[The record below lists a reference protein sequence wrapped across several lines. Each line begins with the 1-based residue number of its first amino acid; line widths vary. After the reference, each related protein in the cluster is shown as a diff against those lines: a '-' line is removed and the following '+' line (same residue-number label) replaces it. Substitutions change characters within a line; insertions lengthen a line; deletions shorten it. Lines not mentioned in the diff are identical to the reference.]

1 MQEKIRQILANLE
14 SENNLR
20 SLKEIRCSSKYITSP
35 MSKQTH
41 QKELDFLLAHPAY
54 PGSYIK
60 DAMLNLS
67 SNDYLGIQDDKKL
80 TQAFLE
86 QNLPSLLESNSP
98 IFSSSSSRS
107 LSGNH
112 KAFQTLETTLQNLFN
127 KTCTTPPKAALL
139 FNSGYHANIGIIDA
153 LASIEGVLFLCD
165 SYVHASIFDGL
176 RLSRAKFFRYS
187 HQDYDELTSLILQ
200 HQKRFPH
207 IIIITES
214 LFSMDG
220 DFCDIERLVEIK
232 KSLNTYLYI
241 DCAHSFGIYGDD
253 MLGLDSRF
261 IDDVDFIILAF
272 GKAISSVGGAIICAP
287 SYRDLF
293 INKSRSFIYS
303 TAIPPLNISWSEY
316 IITHLSS
323 LKAKKSHLI
332 NISTHLQEE
341 LKRHD
346 IPFLGDAH
354 IISIL
359 AYENKKATEL
369 SHFLANCK
377 IFTPAIK
384 APTIPKNLARIR
396 LSLNASLSFEDIDYL
411 LSCLKL
417 AKDILKI
424 KRI

>member
-1 MQEKIRQILANLE
+1 MQEKIYQILSNLE

-20 SLKEIRCSSKYITSP
+20 SLKEIQYSGKYIQMP
-35 MSKQTH
+35 IPKQNYLKDIASILTH
-41 QKELDFLLAHPAY
+41 IAHPRFYA
-54 PGSYIK
+54 K

-67 SNDYLGIQDDKKL
+67 HNDYLGIQDDKKL

-127 KTCTTPPKAALL
+127 KTCATPPKAALL

-176 RLSRAKFFRYS
+176 RLSRAKFFRYP
-187 HQDYDELTSLILQ
+187 HQDYHTLETLIKT
-200 HQKRFPH
+200 HQKNFPY
-207 IIIITES
+207 IIVVTES

-241 DCAHSFGIYGDD
+241 DCAHSFGIYGDE
-253 MLGLDSRF
+253 MLGLDSKF
-261 IDDVDFIILAF
+261 INDIDFIILAF
-272 GKAISSVGGAIICAP
+272 GKAISSVGGAVICAP
-287 SYRDLF
+287 SYKDFF

-303 TAIPPLNISWSEY
+303 TATPPLSIIWTNH
-316 IITHLSS
+316 IITHINSFLPQ
-323 LKAKKSHLI
+323 KSHLI
-332 NISTHLQEE
+332 SISTYLREE
-341 LKRHD
+341 LKKAH
-346 IPFLGDAH
+346 IHFLGDSH

-359 AYENKKATEL
+359 AYDNQNATKL
-369 SHFLANCK
+369 SDFLANCQ

-384 APTIPKNLARIR
+384 TPTIPKNLARIR
-396 LSLNASLSFEDIDYL
+396 LSLNANLSFEDIDFL
-411 LSCLKL
+411 IECLKL
-417 AKDILKI
+417 AKNILKI
-424 KRI
+424 